1 MDYAPVRWS
10 ALLSGT
16 TLLVLV
22 LFVALLAGIG
32 IVWWRA
38 WRRGR
43 QK

>member
-10 ALLSGT
+10 ALFSGA
-16 TLLVLV
+16 TLLVLA
-22 LFVALLAGIG
+22 LFVALLVGIG
-32 IVWWRA
+32 VVWWRA